1 MIIDEAEFAES
12 THPVVSVILPVNK
25 KNPFLD
31 EAINSILSQTFSSF
45 EIIIVANCCTDDF
58 YNELKHK
65 VNDKI
70 KLIRTNIAYLPY
82 SLNKAIDL
90 SNGEFIARMDSDD
103 ISHPDRF
110 TKQVDFL
117 KNNPYVDVVGTNAI
131 FIDDKG
137 REINKT
143 KLPEENLDIVKNLPY
158 KCCIVH
164 PSVMFRKKVI
174 ASIGGYM
181 FSNYSEDYELW
192 NRLSLAKIKFQNLPE
207 YLFYY
212 RLHEGQSTAKKNLYM
227 VMVNDLVI
235 KMKCFF
241 LTGNINYLFGGIRTI
256 ASFIYCKYIK

>member
-1 MIIDEAEFAES
+1 MIIDEAESAES
-12 THPVVSVILPVNK
+12 SHPVVSVILPVNK

-70 KLIRTNIAYLPY
+70 KLIRTDIAYLPY

-117 KNNPYVDVVGTNAI
+117 
-131 FIDDKG
+131 
-137 REINKT
+137 
-143 KLPEENLDIVKNLPY
+143 
-158 KCCIVH
+158 
-164 PSVMFRKKVI
+164 
-174 ASIGGYM
+174 
-181 FSNYSEDYELW
+181 
-192 NRLSLAKIKFQNLPE
+192 
-207 YLFYY
+207 
-212 RLHEGQSTAKKNLYM
+212 
-227 VMVNDLVI
+227 
-235 KMKCFF
+235 
-241 LTGNINYLFGGIRTI
+241 
-256 ASFIYCKYIK
+256 

>member
-1 MIIDEAEFAES
+1 
-12 THPVVSVILPVNK
+12 
-25 KNPFLD
+25 
-31 EAINSILSQTFSSF
+31 
-45 EIIIVANCCTDDF
+45 
-58 YNELKHK
+58 
-65 VNDKI
+65 
-70 KLIRTNIAYLPY
+70 
-82 SLNKAIDL
+82 
-90 SNGEFIARMDSDD
+90 MDSDD

>member
-1 MIIDEAEFAES
+1 MIIDEAESAES
-12 THPVVSVILPVNK
+12 SHPVVSVILPVNK

-70 KLIRTNIAYLPY
+70 KLIRTDIAYLPY

-131 FIDDKG
+131 FIDHKG

-164 PSVMFRKKVI
+164 QSVMFRKKVI
-174 ASIGGYM
+174 ASMGGYM
-181 FSNYSEDYELW
+181 FSNYSEDYE
-192 NRLSLAKIKFQNLPE
+192 
-207 YLFYY
+207 
-212 RLHEGQSTAKKNLYM
+212 
-227 VMVNDLVI
+227 
-235 KMKCFF
+235 
-241 LTGNINYLFGGIRTI
+241 
-256 ASFIYCKYIK
+256 